1 MSEIWAVDS
10 PCTLHWCICPAS
22 RLGSACRRW
31 QQGNVLCRSCS
42 PQPDSSKHMVSLH
55 LRNTPSLL
63 SNSWCHSLEHQW
75 DFLSGYWWFP
85 RSLRTPLHPRSVLRG
100 GHDLCHKISW
110 KSIRNNRVSRLTSAL
125 ISNSQTAFLATV
137 SSQGSQTGP
146 MVFFYAFV
154 DINNPVKALEHKR
167 GITHSG
173 IWTFCLTSLLH
184 RHGERLI

>member
-1 MSEIWAVDS
+1 MS
-10 PCTLHWCICPAS
+10 
-22 RLGSACRRW
+22 
-31 QQGNVLCRSCS
+31 
-42 PQPDSSKHMVSLH
+42 
-55 LRNTPSLL
+55 L
-63 SNSWCHSLEHQW
+63 S
-75 DFLSGYWWFP
+75 
-85 RSLRTPLHPRSVLRG
+85 RTPMGLFIRLLMVPKVLENSFTPQKCLRG
-100 GHDLCHKISW
+100 GHDLCHMISW

-184 RHGERLI
+184 RHGERLTQLPTKIMETSTKVITDFTSEVHLQNEF